1 MGPGRAFL
9 RGMDLTL
16 LTTTH
21 LGRTLL
27 SSVRKMEG
35 DNKNLIFLAAN
46 RYMSTPATGKTGRRS
61 GNQQRNC
68 FAFESSKQTRDRSG
82 RLTSGVT
89 VLR

>member
-16 LTTTH
+16 LTTPH

-27 SSVRKMEG
+27 SSVREMEG
-35 DNKNLIFLAAN
+35 DNRNLIFLAAN
-46 RYMSTPATGKTGRRS
+46 RNMSTPATGKTRGRS